1 MKNIAQA
8 ATSEIALRKG
18 STEVMEEGQ
27 YICSFGEGG
36 IQAFKLIYIYIYIYF
51 FSKLVSASHEEPS

>member
-36 IQAFKLIYIYIYIYF
+36 IQAFKLIYIYIYF
-51 FSKLVSASHEEPS
+51 FFFQAGFC

>member
-1 MKNIAQA
+1 MKNIAQS

-18 STEVMEEGQ
+18 SIEVREEGQ

-36 IQAFKLIYIYIYIYF
+36 IQAFKLIYIYIF
-51 FSKLVSASHEEPS
+51 FFFFQLVSASHEEPS

>member
-36 IQAFKLIYIYIYIYF
+36 IQAFKLIYIYIFFF